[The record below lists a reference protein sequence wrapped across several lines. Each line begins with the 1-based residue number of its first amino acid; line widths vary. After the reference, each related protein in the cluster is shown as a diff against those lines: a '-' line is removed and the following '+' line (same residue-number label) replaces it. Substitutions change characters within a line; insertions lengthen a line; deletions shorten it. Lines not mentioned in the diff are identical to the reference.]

1 MNKDSELKFQEELQK
16 MEWEPLA
23 PVEVKLVRNSII
35 LGLVLLV
42 VFYFVAD
49 LLFPGA
55 HG

>member
-1 MNKDSELKFQEELQK
+1 MSNNDVKFKEELAK
-16 MEWEPLA
+16 MEYEPLA
-23 PVEVKLVRNSII
+23 PVEIRLVRNSII

-49 LLFPGA
+49 FFFPGS